1 MCLCPS
7 HECRLAVRGQPT
19 EADRRRRPSRQ
30 DSRRPQRHRPR
41 GIPCARRRDAGPRR
55 GGPSH
60 EDRLRGAT
68 GSDQGH
74 RHAHPCVL
82 PGVAGRRPGRAH
94 YRSDRRGSA
103 VRAPV
108 PAPNGEARSRARDS
122 LRKGA
127 ADRAHLFRDRHPGPH
142 ELQRR
147 ATARHSGGQRRGD
160 SGGCLRRRGLSRSAR
175 GAEQRRSTDRSERHR
190 DAARRPRGNR
200 GGDRSTRSGSR
211 AAPSHGSRGSATRGH
226 VLSKERHCLDVPC
239 ALQGRTVAG
248 IGWRLERLIHRGIS
262 GATAAYATGAAVMAL
277 PWVLTTAVLVSL
289 PAIIGRGM
297 ADPAT
302 AGTVVNVAYAV
313 ALFVAGPVQIVIS
326 RYAAD
331 RLYEGRFR
339 AIAAPF
345 CRGLGGMFLIC
356 AVPATLTLLALG
368 LPPRFALWGAS
379 LSAAVGAQ
387 WTALSVGNGLCSP
400 ALVLGAV
407 GAGSAL
413 SFLLAVFFVAVAGL
427 GVPGYLFGLISGQT
441 LTLVILLVG
450 ILRSLPGEVDER
462 ARLLPA
468 FRDYAAL
475 AGAGLAFNACLYV
488 DKLIA
493 WCLVGG
499 ETAALH
505 AGASTIAWFSTI
517 PCLAWIFVE
526 VETRFHRRFR
536 RFYLAL
542 EGGAPLA
549 ELRRD

>member
-1 MCLCPS
+1 M
-7 HECRLAVRGQPT
+7 
-19 EADRRRRPSRQ
+19 
-30 DSRRPQRHRPR
+30 
-41 GIPCARRRDAGPRR
+41 
-55 GGPSH
+55 
-60 EDRLRGAT
+60 
-68 GSDQGH
+68 
-74 RHAHPCVL
+74 
-82 PGVAGRRPGRAH
+82 
-94 YRSDRRGSA
+94 
-103 VRAPV
+103 
-108 PAPNGEARSRARDS
+108 
-122 LRKGA
+122 
-127 ADRAHLFRDRHPGPH
+127 
-142 ELQRR
+142 
-147 ATARHSGGQRRGD
+147 
-160 SGGCLRRRGLSRSAR
+160 
-175 GAEQRRSTDRSERHR
+175 
-190 DAARRPRGNR
+190 
-200 GGDRSTRSGSR
+200 
-211 AAPSHGSRGSATRGH
+211 
-226 VLSKERHCLDVPC
+226 
-239 ALQGRTVAG
+239 AG

-331 RLYEGRFR
+331 RLYEGRLQ

-345 CRGLGGMFLIC
+345 CRGLAATFLLC
-356 AVPATLTLLALG
+356 AVPAALTLLALG
-368 LPPRFALWGAS
+368 LPLRAALWGAA
-379 LSAAVGAQ
+379 LSATVGAQ

-413 SFLLAVFFVAVAGL
+413 SFLLAALLVAVAKL

-450 ILRSLPGEVDER
+450 IFRSLPGEADER
-462 ARLLPA
+462 AALLPA
-468 FRDYAAL
+468 FREYAAL
-475 AGAGLAFNACLYV
+475 AGAGLAFNASLYV

-526 VETRFHRRFR
+526 VETTFHRRFR
-536 RFYLAL
+536 RFYQAL
-542 EGGAPLA
+542 EGGASLD
-549 ELRRD
+549 ELRRYVRALVDEATRLLRGAASVQAGVTGFLQLAADPSARWLGLPHDAILPYRLLLVGAGAQALGLLGLILLYYFDLRREAFLSAAGLLVGITVFTAAASGSGLPPSVGTALGCSLGAVLTWRRVFRGVSAVLQHTLLGQPFAAERKGSLGAERERSIR